1 MARQGIAT
9 GIIAERIDAGETV
22 EELAR
27 DYDLSPSEIE
37 EAVLYELA
45 A

>member
-1 MARQGIAT
+1 MCGDQ
-9 GIIAERIDAGETV
+9 IAERIDAGETV
-22 EELAR
+22 AELAD

-37 EAVLYELA
+37 EAILYERA

>member
-1 MARQGIAT
+1 MRAGVST

-22 EELAR
+22 PDLAD
-27 DYDLSPSEIE
+27 DYNLSPSEIE
-37 EAVLYELA
+37 EAIVYERA